1 MQLVRVLDNKSL
13 VFEKNMSKF
22 IMNYMDIV
30 S

>member
-1 MQLVRVLDNKSL
+1 MQLVRVLDNKTL